1 MVIRVHKPE
10 RNTKFPTAKLVNEGD
25 KQGDLGKPLPEK
37 KESQERGG
45 VPGSGSTTGQTT
57 ETEPV
62 IELFLTSMSYSEN

>member
-1 MVIRVHKPE
+1 M
-10 RNTKFPTAKLVNEGD
+10 NEGH
-25 KQGDLGKPLPEK
+25 KQGDLGKPLTEK